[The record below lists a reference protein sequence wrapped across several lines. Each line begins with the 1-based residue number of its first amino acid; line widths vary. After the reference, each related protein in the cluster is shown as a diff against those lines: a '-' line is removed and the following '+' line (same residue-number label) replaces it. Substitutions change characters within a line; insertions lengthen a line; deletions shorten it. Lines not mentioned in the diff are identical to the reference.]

1 MMKKFTKI
9 IAASAVA
16 AISITTAGANLKTTD
31 FVSAKADGEINDIIS
46 VVSPENAKSF
56 SIDNRKITDFYESYE
71 PNLSS
76 DEKFYGCD
84 EYLTTPVTLKWTCDN
99 GWYYQVYLSDE
110 RHFVNSEKYL
120 TTETSLTIDNII
132 PNREYYWKVKV
143 TDNDGGQKFSNVY
156 TFTPTAYVRTMDI
169 DGVKNMRDVGGLV
182 TTDGKTIQYGIMYR
196 SAHFDSITEK
206 GKEQIKR
213 LGVKTDVDLRGE
225 SNTVSPL
232 GENVRRLN
240 YNAPYYV
247 DEADGN
253 GIQSGLNGAESYV
266 KEFVKEFKACADP
279 DNYPIGFHCSL
290 GRDRTG
296 TLAAMLYA
304 VSGVSRYDIVK
315 EYELSWLSTAAAN
328 NVSIQIGAINKLCDF
343 IESKD
348 GETFKDKACNFLLSI
363 GVTQAELNSVRD
375 ILTGV
380 TAIPEYVPSVPSVP
394 TTPDAP
400 PLPIFA
406 DGNFGY
412 TGEKITGVNVYDG
425 SAVAVMTAEE
435 AASQNVPAGYTGS
448 VIKMT
453 ASEQTAAKYQMDIAL
468 DFSSQKLTRS
478 KIEGISFRVYVCSTP
493 KDNKK
498 HPEVRIPKPGGNW
511 ILRHNVTATKDQWI
525 TITLTDS
532 EIDDLCG
539 INGGTLGKFA
549 LALRSE
555 AATTMYI
562 DEITVTK
569 KPTSDDVPPTITVKA
584 DNVKATDGA
593 YPMEDY
599 TVTDNSG
606 SANVSLEWSNGALDG
621 KGRLTAGTHT
631 CVITATDSSGNET
644 KKTVTYTVAKETE
657 VALYKITFR
666 SGVADDI
673 VVAYADGEN
682 KADFTPAVPNK
693 KYYEGVWEDFQ
704 PENNQTQIVNA
715 KYTAIKY
722 TVTFKADGKT
732 VDKQTYT
739 VENKN
744 VTEPKVPEKEGYTGK
759 WKDYNLNG
767 GDRTV
772 IAVYEKIGGT
782 DPVNPNPTESTDST
796 DSTSSSGSAQST
808 KESGCGGSLGGTSAT
823 LAALHGGGCVKEKT
837 QISSAGSAFPGN
849 VLARFVLFL
858 AGITNNA

>member
-1 MMKKFTKI
+1 MKKFMKI

-16 AISITTAGANLKTTD
+16 AISISTAGANLKTTD

-328 NVSIQIGAINKLCDF
+328 NVSIQIGAINKLCNF

-394 TTPDAP
+394 TTPDDP
-400 PLPIFA
+400 SLPIFA

-412 TGEKITGVNVYDG
+412 TGEKIAGVNVYDG
-425 SAVAVMTAEE
+425 SAVAAMTAEE

-453 ASEQTAAKYQMDIAL
+453 ASEQSAAKYQMDIVL

-498 HPEVRIPKPGGNW
+498 HPEVRIPKPDGNW
-511 ILRHNVTATKDQWI
+511 VLRRNVTATKDQWI

-584 DNVKATDGA
+584 DNIKATDGA
-593 YPMEDY
+593 YPIEDY

-606 SANVSLEWSNGALDG
+606 NVNVSVEWSNGALDG

-631 CVITATDSSGNET
+631 CVITATDDSNNET
-644 KKTVTYTVAKETE
+644 KKTVTYTVAKEAE
-657 VALYKITFR
+657 VALHKITFR

-673 VVAYADGEN
+673 IVVYADGEN
-682 KADFTPAVPNK
+682 KEDFTPAVPNK
-693 KYYEGVWEDFQ
+693 KYYDGVWEDFE

-739 VENKN
+739 VENKSI
-744 VTEPKVPEKEGYTGK
+744 TEPKVPEKEGYTGK

-782 DPVNPNPTESTDST
+782 DPVNPNPTESTGSTESTESADST
-796 DSTSSSGSAQST
+796 DSTSASGSAQST
-808 KESGCGGSLGGTSAT
+808 KESGCGGSLGGTSAA
-823 LAALHGGGCVKEKT
+823 LAALGMAAVALKKK
-837 QISSAGSAFPGN
+837 
-849 VLARFVLFL
+849 RK
-858 AGITNNA
+858 

>member
-1 MMKKFTKI
+1 MKI

-182 TTDGKTIQYGIMYR
+182 TADGKTIQYGIMYR

-348 GETFKDKACNFLLSI
+348 GETFKDKACNYLLSI

-400 PLPIFA
+400 SLPIFA

-412 TGEKITGVNVYDG
+412 TGEKIAGVNVYDG

-453 ASEQTAAKYQMDIAL
+453 ASEQTAAKYQMDIVL

-498 HPEVRIPKPGGNW
+498 HPEVRIPKPDGW
-511 ILRHNVTATKDQWI
+511 ILRRNVTATKDQWI

-532 EIDDLCG
+532 EINDLCG
-539 INGGTLGKFA
+539 MNGGTLGKFA

-555 AATTMYI
+555 DATTMYI
-562 DEITVTK
+562 DEVTVTK

-584 DNVKATDGA
+584 DDIKATDGA
-593 YPMEDY
+593 YPIEDY

-606 SANVSLEWSNGALDG
+606 RANVSLEWSAGALDG

-631 CVITATDSSGNET
+631 CVITATDDSNNET
-644 KKTVTYTVAKETE
+644 KKTVTYTVAKEAE
-657 VALYKITFR
+657 VALHKITFR

-673 VVAYADGEN
+673 IVTYADGEN
-682 KADFTPAVPNK
+682 KEDFTPAVPNK
-693 KYYEGVWEDFQ
+693 KYYDGVWEDFE

-715 KYTAIKY
+715 KYTAITY

-744 VTEPKVPEKEGYTGK
+744 ITEPKVPEKEGYTGK

-782 DPVNPNPTESTDST
+782 DPVNPNPTESTESADST
-796 DSTSSSGSAQST
+796 DSTSASGSAQST
-808 KESGCGGSLGGTSAT
+808 KESGCGGSLGGTSAA
-823 LAALHGGGCVKEKT
+823 LAALGMAAVALKKK
-837 QISSAGSAFPGN
+837 
-849 VLARFVLFL
+849 RK
-858 AGITNNA
+858 

>member
-1 MMKKFTKI
+1 MKKFTKI

-693 KYYEGVWEDFQ
+693 KYYEGVWGDFQ

-796 DSTSSSGSAQST
+796 ESADSTDSTSSSGSAQST
-808 KESGCGGSLGGTSAT
+808 KESGCGGSLGGTSAA
-823 LAALHGGGCVKEKT
+823 LAALGMAAVALKKK
-837 QISSAGSAFPGN
+837 
-849 VLARFVLFL
+849 RK
-858 AGITNNA
+858 

>member
-1 MMKKFTKI
+1 MKKFTKI

-56 SIDNRKITDFYESYE
+56 SIDNQKITDFYESYE

-76 DEKFYGCD
+76 NEKFYGCD

-213 LGVKTDVDLRGE
+213 LGVKTDIDLRGE

-247 DEADGN
+247 DEADGK
-253 GIQSGLNGAESYV
+253 GIQCGLNGAESYV

-328 NVSIQIGAINKLCDF
+328 NPHIQTGSINKLCDF

-380 TAIPEYVPSVPSVP
+380 TAIPEYVPDVPSVP
-394 TTPDAP
+394 ATPDAP
-400 PLPIFA
+400 SLPIFA

-412 TGEKITGVNVYDG
+412 TGEKIAGVNVYDG

-453 ASEQTAAKYQMDIAL
+453 ASEQSAAKYQMDIVL

-478 KIEGISFRVYVCSTP
+478 KIDGISFRVYVCSTP

-498 HPEVRIPKPGGNW
+498 HPEVRIPKPDGNW
-511 ILRHNVTATKDQWI
+511 VLRRNVTATKDQWI

-562 DEITVTK
+562 DEVTVTK

-584 DNVKATDGA
+584 DNVKATVGA
-593 YPMEDY
+593 YPMEGY

-606 SANVSLEWSNGALDG
+606 SVNVSLEWSNGALDG

-631 CVITATDSSGNET
+631 CVITATDDSNNET

-673 VVAYADGEN
+673 IVAYADGEN
-682 KADFTPAVPNK
+682 KEDFTPAVPNK

-744 VTEPKVPEKEGYTGK
+744 ITEPKVPEKEGYTGK
-759 WKDYNLNG
+759 WKNYNLNG

-782 DPVNPNPTESTDST
+782 DPVDPNPTESTDST
-796 DSTSSSGSAQST
+796 ESTGSTESADSTDSTSASGSVQST
-808 KESGCGGSLGGTSAT
+808 KEGGCGGSLGGTSAT
-823 LAALHGGGCVKEKT
+823 LAALGMAAVALKKK
-837 QISSAGSAFPGN
+837 
-849 VLARFVLFL
+849 RK
-858 AGITNNA
+858 

>member
-1 MMKKFTKI
+1 MKI

-156 TFTPTAYVRTMDI
+156 TFTPTAYVRTMNI

-328 NVSIQIGAINKLCDF
+328 NQGIQIGSINKLCNF

-412 TGEKITGVNVYDG
+412 TGEKIAGVNVYDG

-453 ASEQTAAKYQMDIAL
+453 ASEQTAAKYQMDIVL

-498 HPEVRIPKPGGNW
+498 HPEVRIPKPGGW
-511 ILRHNVTATKDQWI
+511 ILMHNVTATKDQWI

-562 DEITVTK
+562 DEVTVTK

-584 DNVKATDGA
+584 DNIKATDGA

-631 CVITATDSSGNET
+631 CVITATDNSGNET

-673 VVAYADGEN
+673 IVAYADGEN
-682 KADFTPAVPNK
+682 KEDFTPAVPNK

-744 VTEPKVPEKEGYTGK
+744 ITEPKVPEKEGYTGK

-782 DPVNPNPTESTDST
+782 DPVNPNPTESTDSAESADST
-796 DSTSSSGSAQST
+796 DSTSASGSAQST

-823 LAALHGGGCVKEKT
+823 LAALGMAAVALKKK
-837 QISSAGSAFPGN
+837 
-849 VLARFVLFL
+849 RK
-858 AGITNNA
+858 

>member
-1 MMKKFTKI
+1 MKKFTKI

-213 LGVKTDVDLRGE
+213 LGVKTDIDLRGE

-253 GIQSGLNGAESYV
+253 GIQCGLNGAESYV
-266 KEFVKEFKACADP
+266 KEFVKEFKACADS

-328 NVSIQIGAINKLCDF
+328 NVSIQTGAINKLCDF

-380 TAIPEYVPSVPSVP
+380 TAIPEYVPDVPSVP
-394 TTPDAP
+394 ATPDAP
-400 PLPIFA
+400 SLPIFA

-412 TGEKITGVNVYDG
+412 TGEKIAGVNVYDG

-453 ASEQTAAKYQMDIAL
+453 ASEQTAAKYQMDIVL

-498 HPEVRIPKPGGNW
+498 HPEVRIPKPDGNW
-511 ILRHNVTATKDQWI
+511 VLRHNVTATKDQWI

-562 DEITVTK
+562 DEVTVTK

-584 DNVKATDGA
+584 DNIKATDGA
-593 YPMEDY
+593 YPMEGY

-631 CVITATDSSGNET
+631 CVITATDNSGNET

-673 VVAYADGEN
+673 IVAYADGEN

-693 KYYEGVWEDFQ
+693 KYYEGVWEDFE

-796 DSTSSSGSAQST
+796 ESADSTDSTSASGSAQST
-808 KESGCGGSLGGTSAT
+808 KESGCGGSLGGTSAA
-823 LAALHGGGCVKEKT
+823 LAALGMAAVALKKK
-837 QISSAGSAFPGN
+837 
-849 VLARFVLFL
+849 RK
-858 AGITNNA
+858 

>member
-1 MMKKFTKI
+1 MKI

-16 AISITTAGANLKTTD
+16 AISITTAGANLKATD

-76 DEKFYGCD
+76 NEKFYGCD

-328 NVSIQIGAINKLCDF
+328 NPHIQTGSINKLCDF

-380 TAIPEYVPSVPSVP
+380 TEIPEYVPSVPSVP
-394 TTPDAP
+394 TTPDDP

-412 TGEKITGVNVYDG
+412 TGEKIAGVNVYDG

-453 ASEQTAAKYQMDIAL
+453 ASEQTAEKHQMDIVL

-593 YPMEDY
+593 YPMEGY

-621 KGRLTAGTHT
+621 KGRLTAGTHS
-631 CVITATDSSGNET
+631 CVITATDNSGNET

-673 VVAYADGEN
+673 IVAYADGEN
-682 KADFTPAVPNK
+682 KEDFTPAVPNK
-693 KYYEGVWEDFQ
+693 KYYEGVWEDFE

-715 KYTAIKY
+715 KYTAITY

-772 IAVYEKIGGT
+772 LSRCMKRSAEQTRSTRIRQNRLIQRNRLIRLIRRLRPVRRNRRRKAV
-782 DPVNPNPTESTDST
+782 
-796 DSTSSSGSAQST
+796 A
-808 KESGCGGSLGGTSAT
+808 
-823 LAALHGGGCVKEKT
+823 AALWAE
-837 QISSAGSAFPGN
+837 Q
-849 VLARFVLFL
+849 ARRSRR
-858 AGITNNA
+858 

>member
-1 MMKKFTKI
+1 MKI

-46 VVSPENAKSF
+46 VVFPENAKSF

-169 DGVKNMRDVGGLV
+169 DGVKNMRDIGGLV

-213 LGVKTDVDLRGE
+213 LGVKTDIDLRGE

-266 KEFVKEFKACADP
+266 KEFVKEFKACAAP

-328 NVSIQIGAINKLCDF
+328 NVSIQIGAIDKLCNF

-380 TAIPEYVPSVPSVP
+380 TAIPEYVPDVPSVP
-394 TTPDAP
+394 ATPDAP
-400 PLPIFA
+400 SLPIFA

-453 ASEQTAAKYQMDIAL
+453 ASEQTAAKYQMDIVL

-498 HPEVRIPKPGGNW
+498 HPEVRIPKPDGNW
-511 ILRHNVTATKDQWI
+511 VLRRNVTATKDQWI

-562 DEITVTK
+562 DEVTVTK

-584 DNVKATDGA
+584 DNIKATDGA

-631 CVITATDSSGNET
+631 CVITATDDSDNET
-644 KKTVTYTVAKETE
+644 KKTVTYTVAKENE

-673 VVAYADGEN
+673 IVAYADGEN

-693 KYYEGVWEDFQ
+693 KYYEGVWEDFE

-744 VTEPKVPEKEGYTGK
+744 ITEPKVPEKEGYTGK

-782 DPVNPNPTESTDST
+782 DPVNPNPTESTESAGSTESADST
-796 DSTSSSGSAQST
+796 DSTSASGSAQST

-823 LAALHGGGCVKEKT
+823 LAALGMAAVALKKK
-837 QISSAGSAFPGN
+837 
-849 VLARFVLFL
+849 RK
-858 AGITNNA
+858 

>member
-1 MMKKFTKI
+1 MKKFMKI

-76 DEKFYGCD
+76 NEKFYGCD

-328 NVSIQIGAINKLCDF
+328 NVSIQTGAINKLCDF

-412 TGEKITGVNVYDG
+412 TGEKIAGVNVYDG

-453 ASEQTAAKYQMDIAL
+453 ASEQTAAKYQMDIVL

-498 HPEVRIPKPGGNW
+498 HPEVRIPKPGGW
-511 ILRHNVTATKDQWI
+511 ILMHNVTATKDQWI

-562 DEITVTK
+562 DEVTVTK

-584 DNVKATDGA
+584 DNIKATDGA

-631 CVITATDSSGNET
+631 CVITATDNSGNET

-673 VVAYADGEN
+673 IVAYADGEN
-682 KADFTPAVPNK
+682 KEDFTPAVPNK

-744 VTEPKVPEKEGYTGK
+744 ITEPKVPEKEGYTGK

-782 DPVNPNPTESTDST
+782 DPVNPNPTESTDSAESADST
-796 DSTSSSGSAQST
+796 DSTSASGSAQST

-823 LAALHGGGCVKEKT
+823 LAALGMAAVALKKK
-837 QISSAGSAFPGN
+837 
-849 VLARFVLFL
+849 RK
-858 AGITNNA
+858 

>member
-1 MMKKFTKI
+1 MKI

-156 TFTPTAYVRTMDI
+156 TFTPTAYVRTIDI

-206 GKEQIKR
+206 GKAQIKR

-328 NVSIQIGAINKLCDF
+328 NVFIQIGAINKLCNF

-400 PLPIFA
+400 SLPIFA

-425 SAVAVMTAEE
+425 SAVVAMTAEE

-453 ASEQTAAKYQMDIAL
+453 ASEQSAAKYQMDIVL

-498 HPEVRIPKPGGNW
+498 HPEVRIPKPGGDW

-562 DEITVTK
+562 DEVTVTK
-569 KPTSDDVPPTITVKA
+569 KPTSDDVPPTITLKA
-584 DNVKATDGA
+584 DDVKATDGA

-606 SANVSLEWSNGALDG
+606 SVNVSVEWSNGALDG

-631 CVITATDSSGNET
+631 CVITATDDSGNET

-673 VVAYADGEN
+673 VVVYADGEN
-682 KADFTPAVPNK
+682 KEDFTPAVPNK

-782 DPVNPNPTESTDST
+782 DPVNPNPTESTESTESTDST
-796 DSTSSSGSAQST
+796 DSTSASGSAQST
-808 KESGCGGSLGGTSAT
+808 KESGCGGSLGGTSAA
-823 LAALHGGGCVKEKT
+823 LAALGMAAVALKKK
-837 QISSAGSAFPGN
+837 
-849 VLARFVLFL
+849 RK
-858 AGITNNA
+858 

>member
-1 MMKKFTKI
+1 MKKFMKI

-394 TTPDAP
+394 ATPDAP

-412 TGEKITGVNVYDG
+412 TGEKIAGVNVYDG

-453 ASEQTAAKYQMDIAL
+453 ASEQTAAKYQMDIVL

-584 DNVKATDGA
+584 DNIKATDGA
-593 YPMEDY
+593 YPMEGY

-606 SANVSLEWSNGALDG
+606 SVNVSLEWSNGALDG
-621 KGRLTAGTHT
+621 KGRLTVGTHT
-631 CVITATDSSGNET
+631 CVITATDNSGNET

-673 VVAYADGEN
+673 IVAYADGEN

-796 DSTSSSGSAQST
+796 ESADSTDSTSASGSAQST
-808 KESGCGGSLGGTSAT
+808 KESGCGGSLGGTSAA
-823 LAALHGGGCVKEKT
+823 LAALGMAAVALKKK
-837 QISSAGSAFPGN
+837 
-849 VLARFVLFL
+849 RK
-858 AGITNNA
+858 

>member
-1 MMKKFTKI
+1 MKKFMKI

-76 DEKFYGCD
+76 NEKFYGCD

-213 LGVKTDVDLRGE
+213 LGVKTDIDLRGE

-253 GIQSGLNGAESYV
+253 GIQCGLNGAESYV
-266 KEFVKEFKACADP
+266 KEFVKEFKACADS

-328 NVSIQIGAINKLCDF
+328 NPHIQTGSINKLCNF

-394 TTPDAP
+394 ATPDAP
-400 PLPIFA
+400 SLPIFA

-425 SAVAVMTAEE
+425 SAVAAMTAEE

-493 KDNKK
+493 KDNNK
-498 HPEVRIPKPGGNW
+498 HPEVRIPKPDGNW
-511 ILRHNVTATKDQWI
+511 VLRRNVTATKDQWI

-584 DNVKATDGA
+584 DNVKATVGA
-593 YPMEDY
+593 YPMEGY

-606 SANVSLEWSNGALDG
+606 SVNVSVEWSNGALDG

-631 CVITATDSSGNET
+631 CVITATDDSDNET

-673 VVAYADGEN
+673 IVVYADGEN
-682 KADFTPAVPNK
+682 KADFTPTVPNK

-744 VTEPKVPEKEGYTGK
+744 ITEPKVPEKEGYTGK

-782 DPVNPNPTESTDST
+782 DPVDPNPTESTDST
-796 DSTSSSGSAQST
+796 DSAESADSTSASGSTQPT
-808 KESGCGGSLGGTSAT
+808 KEGGCGGSLGGTSAT
-823 LAALHGGGCVKEKT
+823 LAALGMAAVALKKK
-837 QISSAGSAFPGN
+837 
-849 VLARFVLFL
+849 RK
-858 AGITNNA
+858 

>member
-76 DEKFYGCD
+76 NEKFYGCD

-169 DGVKNMRDVGGLV
+169 DGVKNMRDIGGLV

-328 NVSIQIGAINKLCDF
+328 NVFIQIGSINKLCDF

-400 PLPIFA
+400 SLPIFA

-453 ASEQTAAKYQMDIAL
+453 ASEQTAAKYQMDIVL
-468 DFSSQKLTRS
+468 DFSAQKLTRS

-498 HPEVRIPKPGGNW
+498 HPEVRIPKPDGW

-569 KPTSDDVPPTITVKA
+569 KPTSDDVPPTITLKA
-584 DNVKATDGA
+584 DDIKATDGA
-593 YPMEDY
+593 YPIEDY

-606 SANVSLEWSNGALDG
+606 NVNVSVEWSNGALDG
-621 KGRLTAGTHT
+621 KGRLTVGTHT
-631 CVITATDSSGNET
+631 CVITATDDSGNET

-673 VVAYADGEN
+673 IVVYADGEN
-682 KADFTPAVPNK
+682 KEDFTPAVPNK

-782 DPVNPNPTESTDST
+782 DPVDPNPTESTGSTDST
-796 DSTSSSGSAQST
+796 DSTSASGSAQLT
-808 KESGCGGSLGGTSAT
+808 KKSGCGGSLGGTSAT
-823 LAALHGGGCVKEKT
+823 LATLGIAAVALKKK
-837 QISSAGSAFPGN
+837 
-849 VLARFVLFL
+849 RK
-858 AGITNNA
+858 

>member
-76 DEKFYGCD
+76 NEKFYGCD

-225 SNTVSPL
+225 SSTVSPL

-328 NVSIQIGAINKLCDF
+328 NPHIQTGAINKLCDF

-412 TGEKITGVNVYDG
+412 TGEKIAGVNVYDG
-425 SAVAVMTAEE
+425 SAVAVMTEEE

-453 ASEQTAAKYQMDIAL
+453 ASEQTAAKYQMDIVL

-498 HPEVRIPKPGGNW
+498 HPEVRIPKPDGW
-511 ILRHNVTATKDQWI
+511 ILRRNVTATKDQWI

-555 AATTMYI
+555 VATTMYI
-562 DEITVTK
+562 DEVTVTK

-593 YPMEDY
+593 YPMEGY

-606 SANVSLEWSNGALDG
+606 SVNVSLEWSNGALDG

-631 CVITATDSSGNET
+631 CVITATDNSGNET
-644 KKTVTYTVAKETE
+644 KKTVTYTVAKEAE

-673 VVAYADGEN
+673 IVAYADGEN

-693 KYYEGVWEDFQ
+693 KYYEGVWEDFE

-782 DPVNPNPTESTDST
+782 DPVNPNPTESTESADST
-796 DSTSSSGSAQST
+796 DSTSASGSAQST
-808 KESGCGGSLGGTSAT
+808 KESGCGGSLGGTSAA
-823 LAALHGGGCVKEKT
+823 LAALGMAAVALKKK
-837 QISSAGSAFPGN
+837 
-849 VLARFVLFL
+849 RK
-858 AGITNNA
+858 

>member
-1 MMKKFTKI
+1 MKKFTKI

-328 NVSIQIGAINKLCDF
+328 NQGIQIGSINKLCNF

-400 PLPIFA
+400 SLPIFA

-412 TGEKITGVNVYDG
+412 TGEKIAGVNVYDG
-425 SAVAVMTAEE
+425 SAVAAMTAEE

-453 ASEQTAAKYQMDIAL
+453 ASEQTAEKHQMDIVL

-562 DEITVTK
+562 DEVTVTK

-584 DNVKATDGA
+584 DNVKATVGA

-606 SANVSLEWSNGALDG
+606 SVNVSVEWSNGALDG

-631 CVITATDSSGNET
+631 CVITATDNSGNET
-644 KKTVTYTVAKETE
+644 QKTVTYTVAKETE
-657 VALYKITFR
+657 IALYKITFR

-673 VVAYADGEN
+673 IVAYADGEN

-796 DSTSSSGSAQST
+796 ESAESTDSTSASGSAQST
-808 KESGCGGSLGGTSAT
+808 KESGCGGSLGGTSAA
-823 LAALHGGGCVKEKT
+823 LAALGMAAVALKKK
-837 QISSAGSAFPGN
+837 
-849 VLARFVLFL
+849 RK
-858 AGITNNA
+858 

>member
-1 MMKKFTKI
+1 MKKFMKI

-76 DEKFYGCD
+76 NEKFYGCD

-328 NVSIQIGAINKLCDF
+328 NVSIQLSAINKLCDF

-412 TGEKITGVNVYDG
+412 TGEKIAGVNVYDG

-453 ASEQTAAKYQMDIAL
+453 ASEQTAAKYQMDIVL

-493 KDNKK
+493 KDNNK
-498 HPEVRIPKPGGNW
+498 HPEVRIPKPDGW
-511 ILRHNVTATKDQWI
+511 ILRRNVTATKDQWI

-584 DNVKATDGA
+584 DNIKATDGA

-606 SANVSLEWSNGALDG
+606 SVNVSVEWSNGALDG

-631 CVITATDSSGNET
+631 CVITATDNSGNET

-673 VVAYADGEN
+673 IVAYADGEN

-693 KYYEGVWEDFQ
+693 KYYEGVWEDFE

-739 VENKN
+739 VENKSIA
-744 VTEPKVPEKEGYTGK
+744 EPKVPEKEGYTGK
-759 WKDYNLNG
+759 WKNYNLNG

-796 DSTSSSGSAQST
+796 ESADSTDSTSSSGSAQST

-823 LAALHGGGCVKEKT
+823 LAALGMAAVALKKK
-837 QISSAGSAFPGN
+837 
-849 VLARFVLFL
+849 RK
-858 AGITNNA
+858 

>member
-1 MMKKFTKI
+1 MKKFTKI

-76 DEKFYGCD
+76 NEKFYGCD

-182 TTDGKTIQYGIMYR
+182 TADGKTIQYGIMYR

-328 NVSIQIGAINKLCDF
+328 NPHIQIGSIDKLCDF

-412 TGEKITGVNVYDG
+412 TGEKIAGVNVYDG

-453 ASEQTAAKYQMDIAL
+453 ASEQSAAKYQMDIVL

-498 HPEVRIPKPGGNW
+498 HPEVRIPKPDGNW
-511 ILRHNVTATKDQWI
+511 VLRHNVTATKDQWI

-593 YPMEDY
+593 YPMEGY

-606 SANVSLEWSNGALDG
+606 SVNVSVEWSNGALDG

-631 CVITATDSSGNET
+631 CVITATDNSGNET
-644 KKTVTYTVAKETE
+644 TKTVTYTVVKETE

-673 VVAYADGEN
+673 IVAYADGEN

-782 DPVNPNPTESTDST
+782 DPVNPNPTESTESTESTDST

-808 KESGCGGSLGGTSAT
+808 KESGCGGSLGGTSAA
-823 LAALHGGGCVKEKT
+823 LAALGMAAVALKKK
-837 QISSAGSAFPGN
+837 
-849 VLARFVLFL
+849 RK
-858 AGITNNA
+858 

>member
-1 MMKKFTKI
+1 MKKFMKI

-213 LGVKTDVDLRGE
+213 LGVKTDIDLRGE

-328 NVSIQIGAINKLCDF
+328 NVFIQTGSINKLCDF

-400 PLPIFA
+400 SLPIFA

-412 TGEKITGVNVYDG
+412 TGEKIAGVNVYDG

-435 AASQNVPAGYTGS
+435 AASQNVPAGYTDS

-453 ASEQTAAKYQMDIAL
+453 ASEQTAEKYQMDIVL

-498 HPEVRIPKPGGNW
+498 HPEVRIPKPDGNW
-511 ILRHNVTATKDQWI
+511 VLRRNVTATKDQWI

-562 DEITVTK
+562 DEVTVTK

-584 DNVKATDGA
+584 DNIKATDGA
-593 YPMEDY
+593 YPMEGY

-606 SANVSLEWSNGALDG
+606 SVNVSLEWSNGALDG

-631 CVITATDSSGNET
+631 CVITATDDSGNET

-673 VVAYADGEN
+673 IVAYADGEN

-693 KYYEGVWEDFQ
+693 KYYEGVWEDFE

-782 DPVNPNPTESTDST
+782 DPVNPNPTESSGSTESTGST
-796 DSTSSSGSAQST
+796 DSTSASGSAQST
-808 KESGCGGSLGGTSAT
+808 KESGCGGSLGGTSVA
-823 LAALHGGGCVKEKT
+823 LAALGMAAVALKKK
-837 QISSAGSAFPGN
+837 
-849 VLARFVLFL
+849 RK
-858 AGITNNA
+858 

>member
-1 MMKKFTKI
+1 MKKFTKI

-31 FVSAKADGEINDIIS
+31 FVSAKADGELNDIIS

-120 TTETSLTIDNII
+120 TTETSLIIDNII

-328 NVSIQIGAINKLCDF
+328 NVFIQTGSINKLCDF
-343 IESKD
+343 IESKS

-425 SAVAVMTAEE
+425 SAVTVMTAEE
-435 AASQNVPAGYTGS
+435 AASQNVPAGYIGS

-453 ASEQTAAKYQMDIAL
+453 ASEQTAAKYQMDIVL

-511 ILRHNVTATKDQWI
+511 VLRHNVTATKDQWI

-562 DEITVTK
+562 DEVTVTK

-593 YPMEDY
+593 YPMEGY

-631 CVITATDSSGNET
+631 CVITATDNSGNET

-673 VVAYADGEN
+673 IVAYADGEN
-682 KADFTPAVPNK
+682 KEDFTPAVPNK
-693 KYYEGVWEDFQ
+693 KYYEGVWEDFE

-796 DSTSSSGSAQST
+796 ESTESADSTDSTSASGSAQST
-808 KESGCGGSLGGTSAT
+808 KESGCGGSLGGTSAA
-823 LAALHGGGCVKEKT
+823 LAALGMAAVALKKK
-837 QISSAGSAFPGN
+837 
-849 VLARFVLFL
+849 RK
-858 AGITNNA
+858 

>member
-1 MMKKFTKI
+1 MKKFTKI

-76 DEKFYGCD
+76 NEKFYGCD

-328 NVSIQIGAINKLCDF
+328 NPHIQTGSINKLCDF

-412 TGEKITGVNVYDG
+412 TGEKIAGVNVYDG

-435 AASQNVPAGYTGS
+435 EASQNVPAGYTGS

-453 ASEQTAAKYQMDIAL
+453 ASEQSAAKYQMDIVL

-498 HPEVRIPKPGGNW
+498 HPEVRIPKPDGNW
-511 ILRHNVTATKDQWI
+511 VLRHNVTATKDQWI

-584 DNVKATDGA
+584 DNIKATDGA

-606 SANVSLEWSNGALDG
+606 SVNVNLEWSNGALDG

-631 CVITATDSSGNET
+631 CVITATDNSGNET
-644 KKTVTYTVAKETE
+644 QKTVTYTVAKETE

-666 SGVADDI
+666 SEVADDI
-673 VVAYADGEN
+673 IVAYADGEN

-693 KYYEGVWEDFQ
+693 KYYEGVWEDFE

-744 VTEPKVPEKEGYTGK
+744 VTEPKVPEQEGYTGK

-796 DSTSSSGSAQST
+796 ESADSTDSTDSTSASGSAQST

-823 LAALHGGGCVKEKT
+823 LAALGMAAVALKKK
-837 QISSAGSAFPGN
+837 
-849 VLARFVLFL
+849 RK
-858 AGITNNA
+858 

>member
-796 DSTSSSGSAQST
+796 ESADSTDSTSSSGSAQST
-808 KESGCGGSLGGTSAT
+808 KESGCGGSLCGTSAA
-823 LAALHGGGCVKEKT
+823 LAALGMAAVALKKK
-837 QISSAGSAFPGN
+837 
-849 VLARFVLFL
+849 RK
-858 AGITNNA
+858 

>member
-1 MMKKFTKI
+1 MKI

-76 DEKFYGCD
+76 NEKFYGCD

-328 NVSIQIGAINKLCDF
+328 NVFIQIGSINKLCDF

-380 TAIPEYVPSVPSVP
+380 TEIPEYVPSVPSVP

-412 TGEKITGVNVYDG
+412 TGEKIAGVNVYDG

-498 HPEVRIPKPGGNW
+498 HPEVRIPKPDGNW
-511 ILRHNVTATKDQWI
+511 VLRRNVTATKDQWI

-569 KPTSDDVPPTITVKA
+569 KPTSDDVPPTITLKA
-584 DNVKATDGA
+584 DDIKATDGA
-593 YPMEDY
+593 YPIEDY

-631 CVITATDSSGNET
+631 CVITATDDSGNET

-673 VVAYADGEN
+673 IVAYADGEN
-682 KADFTPAVPNK
+682 KEDFTPAVPNK

-739 VENKN
+739 VENKSI
-744 VTEPKVPEKEGYTGK
+744 TEPKVPEKEGYTGK

-782 DPVNPNPTESTDST
+782 DPVNPNPTESTESTESTDST
-796 DSTSSSGSAQST
+796 DSTSASGSTQPT
-808 KESGCGGSLGGTSAT
+808 KKSGCGGSLGGTSAA
-823 LAALHGGGCVKEKT
+823 LAALGMAAVALKKK
-837 QISSAGSAFPGN
+837 
-849 VLARFVLFL
+849 RK
-858 AGITNNA
+858 

>member
-1 MMKKFTKI
+1 M
-9 IAASAVA
+9 
-16 AISITTAGANLKTTD
+16 
-31 FVSAKADGEINDIIS
+31 
-46 VVSPENAKSF
+46 
-56 SIDNRKITDFYESYE
+56 
-71 PNLSS
+71 
-76 DEKFYGCD
+76 
-84 EYLTTPVTLKWTCDN
+84 
-99 GWYYQVYLSDE
+99 
-110 RHFVNSEKYL
+110 
-120 TTETSLTIDNII
+120 
-132 PNREYYWKVKV
+132 
-143 TDNDGGQKFSNVY
+143 
-156 TFTPTAYVRTMDI
+156 
-169 DGVKNMRDVGGLV
+169 
-182 TTDGKTIQYGIMYR
+182 
-196 SAHFDSITEK
+196 
-206 GKEQIKR
+206 
-213 LGVKTDVDLRGE
+213 
-225 SNTVSPL
+225 
-232 GENVRRLN
+232 
-240 YNAPYYV
+240 
-247 DEADGN
+247 
-253 GIQSGLNGAESYV
+253 
-266 KEFVKEFKACADP
+266 KEFKACADP

-328 NVSIQIGAINKLCDF
+328 NVSIQTGSINKLCNF

-412 TGEKITGVNVYDG
+412 TGEKIAGVNVYDG

-453 ASEQTAAKYQMDIAL
+453 ASEQTAAKYQMDIVL

-584 DNVKATDGA
+584 DNIKATDGA
-593 YPMEDY
+593 YPMEGY

-606 SANVSLEWSNGALDG
+606 SVNVSLEWSNGALDG
-621 KGRLTAGTHT
+621 KGRLTVGTHT
-631 CVITATDSSGNET
+631 CVITATDDSGNET

-673 VVAYADGEN
+673 IVAYADGEN
-682 KADFTPAVPNK
+682 KEDFTPAVPNK
-693 KYYEGVWEDFQ
+693 KYYEGVWEDFE

-796 DSTSSSGSAQST
+796 ESADSTDSTSASGSAQST

-823 LAALHGGGCVKEKT
+823 LAALGMAAVALKKK
-837 QISSAGSAFPGN
+837 
-849 VLARFVLFL
+849 RK
-858 AGITNNA
+858 

>member
-1 MMKKFTKI
+1 MMKKLTKI

-16 AISITTAGANLKTTD
+16 AISITTVGATYVQAD
-31 FVSAKADGEINDIIS
+31 FSSAKADGDGGDIIS

-56 SIDNRKITDFYESYE
+56 SVDNKKITEFYEGYE
-71 PNLSS
+71 PNYGSN
-76 DEKFYGCD
+76 EKFYGCD
-84 EYLTTPVTLKWTCDN
+84 EYLATPVTLKWTCDN
-99 GWYYQVYLSDE
+99 GKYYQVYLSDE
-110 RHFVNSEKYL
+110 KHFVNAEKYL

-143 TDNDGGQKFSNVY
+143 TDNGGVQKFSNVY

-169 DGVKNMRDVGGLV
+169 SGVQNMRDLGGLT
-182 TTDGKTIQYGIMYR
+182 TTDGKTIKYGIIYR

-213 LGVKTDVDLRGE
+213 LGVKTDIDLRGE
-225 SNTVSPL
+225 SSTVSPL
-232 GENVRRLN
+232 GDNVQRLN

-247 DEADGN
+247 DETDGN

-266 KEFVKEFKACADP
+266 NEFVKEFKACADP
-279 DNYPIGFHCSL
+279 NNYPIGFHCSL

-328 NVSIQIGAINKLCDF
+328 NPHIQTSAIDKLCNF
-343 IESKD
+343 IESKS

-412 TGEKITGVNVYDG
+412 TGEKIAGVNVYDG
-425 SAVAVMTAEE
+425 SAVAAMTAEE

-453 ASEQTAAKYQMDIAL
+453 ASEQTAAKYQMDIVL

-498 HPEVRIPKPGGNW
+498 HPEVRIPKPDGNW
-511 ILRHNVTATKDQWI
+511 VLRRNVTATKDQWI

-562 DEITVTK
+562 DEVTVTK

-584 DNVKATDGA
+584 DDIKATVGA
-593 YPMEDY
+593 YPMEGY

-606 SANVSLEWSNGALDG
+606 SVNVSLEWSNGALDG

-631 CVITATDSSGNET
+631 CVITATDDSGNET

-673 VVAYADGEN
+673 IVAYAEGEN

-744 VTEPKVPEKEGYTGK
+744 ITEPKVPEKEGYTGK

-796 DSTSSSGSAQST
+796 ESADSTDSTSASGSAQST

-823 LAALHGGGCVKEKT
+823 LAALGMAAVALKKK
-837 QISSAGSAFPGN
+837 
-849 VLARFVLFL
+849 RK
-858 AGITNNA
+858 

>member
-31 FVSAKADGEINDIIS
+31 FVSAKADGELNDIIS

-328 NVSIQIGAINKLCDF
+328 NQGIQIGSINKLCNF

-380 TAIPEYVPSVPSVP
+380 TEIPEYVPSVPSVP

-400 PLPIFA
+400 SLPIFA

-412 TGEKITGVNVYDG
+412 TGEKIAGVNVYDG

-453 ASEQTAAKYQMDIAL
+453 ASEQTAAKYQMDIVL

-498 HPEVRIPKPGGNW
+498 HPEVRIPKPDGW
-511 ILRHNVTATKDQWI
+511 VLRRNVTATKDQWI

-584 DNVKATDGA
+584 DDIKATDGA

-631 CVITATDSSGNET
+631 CVITATDNSGNET

-673 VVAYADGEN
+673 IVAYADGEN
-682 KADFTPAVPNK
+682 KEDFTPAVPNK

-782 DPVNPNPTESTDST
+782 DPVNPNPTESTDSSESTDSAESADST
-796 DSTSSSGSAQST
+796 DSTSASGSAQST

-823 LAALHGGGCVKEKT
+823 LAALGMAAVALKKK
-837 QISSAGSAFPGN
+837 
-849 VLARFVLFL
+849 RK
-858 AGITNNA
+858 

>member
-31 FVSAKADGEINDIIS
+31 FVSAKADGELNDIIS

-120 TTETSLTIDNII
+120 TTETSLIIDNII

-328 NVSIQIGAINKLCDF
+328 NVFIQTGSINKLCDF
-343 IESKD
+343 IESKS

-425 SAVAVMTAEE
+425 SAVTVMTAEE
-435 AASQNVPAGYTGS
+435 AASQNVPAGYIGS

-453 ASEQTAAKYQMDIAL
+453 ASEQTAAKYQMDIVL

-511 ILRHNVTATKDQWI
+511 VLRHNVTATKDQWI

-562 DEITVTK
+562 DEVTVTK

-593 YPMEDY
+593 YPMEGY

-631 CVITATDSSGNET
+631 CVITATDNSGNET

-673 VVAYADGEN
+673 IVAYADGEN
-682 KADFTPAVPNK
+682 KEDFTPAVPNK
-693 KYYEGVWEDFQ
+693 KYYEGVWEDFE

-796 DSTSSSGSAQST
+796 ESTESADSTDSTSASGSAQST
-808 KESGCGGSLGGTSAT
+808 KESGCGGSLGGTSAA
-823 LAALHGGGCVKEKT
+823 LAALGMAAVALKKK
-837 QISSAGSAFPGN
+837 
-849 VLARFVLFL
+849 RK
-858 AGITNNA
+858 

>member
-266 KEFVKEFKACADP
+266 KEFVKEFKACPDP

-796 DSTSSSGSAQST
+796 ESADSTDSTSSSGSAQST
-808 KESGCGGSLGGTSAT
+808 KESGCGGSLGGTSAA
-823 LAALHGGGCVKEKT
+823 LAALGMAAVALKKK
-837 QISSAGSAFPGN
+837 
-849 VLARFVLFL
+849 RK
-858 AGITNNA
+858 

>member
-1 MMKKFTKI
+1 MKI

-156 TFTPTAYVRTMDI
+156 TFTPTAYVRTMNI

-343 IESKD
+343 IESKS

-400 PLPIFA
+400 SLPIFA

-412 TGEKITGVNVYDG
+412 TGEKIAGVNVYDG
-425 SAVAVMTAEE
+425 SAVAAMTAEE
-435 AASQNVPAGYTGS
+435 AASQNVPAGYTGN

-453 ASEQTAAKYQMDIAL
+453 ASEQTAAKYQMDIVL

-498 HPEVRIPKPGGNW
+498 HPEVRIPKPDGNW

-562 DEITVTK
+562 DEVTVTK

-584 DNVKATDGA
+584 DNIKATDGA
-593 YPMEDY
+593 YPMEGY

-631 CVITATDSSGNET
+631 CVITATDNSGNET

-673 VVAYADGEN
+673 IVAYADGEN

-796 DSTSSSGSAQST
+796 ESADSTDSTSASGSAQST
-808 KESGCGGSLGGTSAT
+808 KESGCGGSLGGTSAA
-823 LAALHGGGCVKEKT
+823 LAALGMAAVALKKK
-837 QISSAGSAFPGN
+837 
-849 VLARFVLFL
+849 RK
-858 AGITNNA
+858 

>member
-1 MMKKFTKI
+1 MKI

-328 NVSIQIGAINKLCDF
+328 NVSIQIGAINKLCNF

-380 TAIPEYVPSVPSVP
+380 TEIPEYVPSVPSVP

-412 TGEKITGVNVYDG
+412 TGEKIAGVNVYDG
-425 SAVAVMTAEE
+425 SAVAAMTAEE

-453 ASEQTAAKYQMDIAL
+453 ASEQTAEKHQMDIVL

-498 HPEVRIPKPGGNW
+498 HPEVRIPKPDGNW
-511 ILRHNVTATKDQWI
+511 VLRRNVTATKDQWI

-562 DEITVTK
+562 DEVTVTK

-584 DNVKATDGA
+584 DNIKATDGA

-606 SANVSLEWSNGALDG
+606 SVNVSVEWSNGALDG

-631 CVITATDSSGNET
+631 CVITATDNSGNET

-673 VVAYADGEN
+673 IVAYADGEN
-682 KADFTPAVPNK
+682 KEDFTPAVPNK
-693 KYYEGVWEDFQ
+693 KYYEGVWEDFE

-796 DSTSSSGSAQST
+796 ESTESADSTDSTSASGSAQST
-808 KESGCGGSLGGTSAT
+808 KESGCGGSLGGTSAA
-823 LAALHGGGCVKEKT
+823 LAALGMAAVALKKK
-837 QISSAGSAFPGN
+837 
-849 VLARFVLFL
+849 RK
-858 AGITNNA
+858 

>member
-1 MMKKFTKI
+1 MKKFTKI

-76 DEKFYGCD
+76 NEKFYGCD

-400 PLPIFA
+400 SLPIFA

-412 TGEKITGVNVYDG
+412 TGEKIAGVNVYDG

-453 ASEQTAAKYQMDIAL
+453 ASEQSAAKYQMDIVL

-498 HPEVRIPKPGGNW
+498 HPEVRIPKPDGNW
-511 ILRHNVTATKDQWI
+511 VLRRNVTATKDQWI

-532 EIDDLCG
+532 EIDELCG

-562 DEITVTK
+562 DEVTVTK

-584 DNVKATDGA
+584 DNVKATVGA
-593 YPMEDY
+593 YPMEGY

-606 SANVSLEWSNGALDG
+606 SVNVSLEWSNGALDG

-631 CVITATDSSGNET
+631 CVITATDNSGNET

-673 VVAYADGEN
+673 IVAYADGEN
-682 KADFTPAVPNK
+682 KEDFTPAVPNK
-693 KYYEGVWEDFQ
+693 KYYEGVWEDFE

-744 VTEPKVPEKEGYTGK
+744 VTEPKVPEKAGYTGK

-796 DSTSSSGSAQST
+796 ESTESADSTDSTSASGSAQST
-808 KESGCGGSLGGTSAT
+808 KESGCGGSLGGTSAA
-823 LAALHGGGCVKEKT
+823 LAALGMAAVALKKK
-837 QISSAGSAFPGN
+837 
-849 VLARFVLFL
+849 RK
-858 AGITNNA
+858 

>member
-1 MMKKFTKI
+1 MKKFTKI

-796 DSTSSSGSAQST
+796 ESADSTDSTSSSGSAQST
-808 KESGCGGSLGGTSAT
+808 KESGCGGSLGGTSAA
-823 LAALHGGGCVKEKT
+823 LAALGMAAVALKKK
-837 QISSAGSAFPGN
+837 
-849 VLARFVLFL
+849 RK
-858 AGITNNA
+858 

>member
-1 MMKKFTKI
+1 MKKFTKI

-56 SIDNRKITDFYESYE
+56 SIDNQKITDFYESYE

-76 DEKFYGCD
+76 NEKFYGCD

-673 VVAYADGEN
+673 IVAYADGEN

-782 DPVNPNPTESTDST
+782 DPVDPNPTESTESTESTDST

-808 KESGCGGSLGGTSAT
+808 KESGCGGSLGGTSAA
-823 LAALHGGGCVKEKT
+823 LAALGMAAVALKKK
-837 QISSAGSAFPGN
+837 
-849 VLARFVLFL
+849 RK
-858 AGITNNA
+858 

>member
-1 MMKKFTKI
+1 MKKFMKI

-394 TTPDAP
+394 TTPDDP

-453 ASEQTAAKYQMDIAL
+453 ASEQTAAKHQMDIVL

-562 DEITVTK
+562 DEVTVTK
-569 KPTSDDVPPTITVKA
+569 KPTSDDVPPTITLKA
-584 DNVKATDGA
+584 DDIKATDGA
-593 YPMEDY
+593 YPIEDY
-599 TVTDNSG
+599 AVTDNSG
-606 SANVSLEWSNGALDG
+606 SVNVSVEWSNGALDG

-631 CVITATDSSGNET
+631 CVITATDDSGNET

-673 VVAYADGEN
+673 IVTYADGEN

-715 KYTAIKY
+715 KYTAITY

-744 VTEPKVPEKEGYTGK
+744 ITEPKVPEKEGYTGK

-782 DPVNPNPTESTDST
+782 DPVNPNPTESTESTDSAESADST
-796 DSTSSSGSAQST
+796 DSTSASGSAQST
-808 KESGCGGSLGGTSAT
+808 KESGCGGSLGGTSAA
-823 LAALHGGGCVKEKT
+823 LAALGMAAVALKKK
-837 QISSAGSAFPGN
+837 
-849 VLARFVLFL
+849 RK
-858 AGITNNA
+858 

>member
-796 DSTSSSGSAQST
+796 
-808 KESGCGGSLGGTSAT
+808 
-823 LAALHGGGCVKEKT
+823 
-837 QISSAGSAFPGN
+837 
-849 VLARFVLFL
+849 
-858 AGITNNA
+858 

>member
-1 MMKKFTKI
+1 MKI

-380 TAIPEYVPSVPSVP
+380 TEIPEYVPSVP
-394 TTPDAP
+394 TTPDDP
-400 PLPIFA
+400 SLPIFA

-412 TGEKITGVNVYDG
+412 TGEKIAGVNVYDG
-425 SAVAVMTAEE
+425 SAAAVMTAEE

-453 ASEQTAAKYQMDIAL
+453 ASEQTAAKYQMDIVL

-498 HPEVRIPKPGGNW
+498 HPEVRIPKPDGNW
-511 ILRHNVTATKDQWI
+511 ILRRNVTATKDQWI

-584 DNVKATDGA
+584 DNIKATDGA
-593 YPMEDY
+593 YPIEDY

-606 SANVSLEWSNGALDG
+606 SVNVSLEWSNGALDG

-631 CVITATDSSGNET
+631 CVITATDDSGNET

-673 VVAYADGEN
+673 IVAYADGEN
-682 KADFTPAVPNK
+682 KEDFTPAVPNK
-693 KYYEGVWEDFQ
+693 KYYEGVWEDFE

-722 TVTFKADGKT
+722 TITFKADGKT

-782 DPVNPNPTESTDST
+782 DPVNPNPSESTDSAESADSTDST
-796 DSTSSSGSAQST
+796 DSTSASGSAQST
-808 KESGCGGSLGGTSAT
+808 KESGCGGSLGGTSAA
-823 LAALHGGGCVKEKT
+823 LAALGMAAVALKKK
-837 QISSAGSAFPGN
+837 
-849 VLARFVLFL
+849 RK
-858 AGITNNA
+858 